1 MAVKARGSLTL
12 TSVSDGATGKG
23 ILNTEVTY
31 QSSSSGTTVPTGT
44 WTSSPSSTS
53 ASMPYLWTRTV
64 INYTDETSSTS
75 YTIGS
80 TLEGIE
86 VGGRNLL
93 KQYIG
98 GGHLTTTTD
107 DPTITIQTGTSNAYF
122 YLQGCSTLYADT
134 LYTLSCDA
142 SNVPEG
148 YDCVFAIGDSSSFY
162 LHINSN
168 GKCSATGTFDYNIYD
183 YTRCR
188 VSEVSGVLD
197 ETISITL
204 SNFKL
209 EKGNTAT
216 DWTPAPEDVE
226 ENIDDASKV
235 ATDYMGFDSDGL
247 QIGKKKNGSWT
258 SYFRAQITSSAF
270 NILNKAGQVVA
281 SYGEKLIELGKNT
294 TEAIISL
301 CGGKAEIRYDD
312 DDDTLAFS
320 GPRIRFRGTEKTSV
334 ENQYINEDELVNV
347 ETKINLAGDGMV
359 VNTQGFAGYSESS
372 GWINPVEAVLSFNH
386 DHFSVYYNEY
396 ILYANQNGLK
406 LGYITHPINM
416 HAMSVYGSV
425 SLSLST
431 SVQKVVCGNS
441 LVKHTN
447 LLEASADG
455 GIKCLQDGYVLVF
468 GFAYAKDLTSGD
480 TIGLS
485 VYNNSTPS
493 GSVRIASSSSAVSGN
508 LPVRIVPVSAGDVIY
523 MYAQNYSGARGLI
536 SASRSTSMTVM
547 YIG

>member
-93 KQYIG
+93 KQYIAD
-98 GGHLTTTTD
+98 GHRTTTTD
-107 DPTITIQTGTSNAYF
+107 DPTITIQTGTSSAYF

-168 GKCSATGTFDYNIYD
+168 GKCSATGTFDNNIYD

-216 DWTPAPEDVE
+216 DWTLSPEDVE
-226 ENIDDASKV
+226 EDIDDASKV

-247 QIGKKKNGSWT
+247 QIGKKENGAWT

-281 SYGEKLIELGKNT
+281 SYGEKLIDLGKST
-294 TEAIISL
+294 TEAVISL
-301 CGGKAEIRYDD
+301 CGGKAEIFYDD
-312 DDDTLAFS
+312 DALSFS
-320 GPRIRFRGTEKTSV
+320 GPHIRFRGTEKTSV
-334 ENQYINEDELVNV
+334 ENQYTNEDELVNV
-347 ETKINLAGDGMV
+347 ETKMSLAGDGMV
-359 VNTQGFAGYSESS
+359 VNIQGFQGYSESS
-372 GWINPVEAVLSFNH
+372 GWIDPVEAVLSFDH
-386 DHFSVYYNEY
+386 DRFSVYYDEDMLY
-396 ILYANQNGLK
+396 IDRNGLK
-406 LGYITHPINM
+406 LGSITHPINM
-416 HAMSVYGSV
+416 HAMSVYGSTA
-425 SLSLST
+425 LSLST

-441 LVKHTN
+441 LVERTS
-447 LLEASADG
+447 LLEASGG
-455 GIKCLQDGYVLVF
+455 GIKCLQDGWILAF
-468 GFAYAKDLTSGD
+468 GFAYSKNLTSGD

-485 VYNNSTPS
+485 VYKNSTVS
-493 GSVRIASSSSAVSGN
+493 GSVRFASSSTNVSGH
-508 LPVRIVPVSAGDVIY
+508 LPVRIISVLAGDIIY
-523 MYAQNYSGARGLI
+523 MYAQNYTGARGI
-536 SASRSTSMTVM
+536 IGSGTSTVLTVM